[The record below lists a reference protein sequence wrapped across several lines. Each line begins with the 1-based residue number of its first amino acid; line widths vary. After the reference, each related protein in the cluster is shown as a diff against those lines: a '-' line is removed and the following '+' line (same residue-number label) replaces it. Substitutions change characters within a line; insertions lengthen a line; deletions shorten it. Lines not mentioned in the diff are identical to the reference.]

1 MESPSS
7 PAGAVA
13 ASPFRTLPKIELH
26 CHLDASVRVE
36 TVREIAH
43 ETGVRYSEP
52 LRDALVVTDQC
63 VDLADYLRR
72 IELAVEAM
80 QRPQDLKRIATEA
93 VEDIAADGVIYAE
106 LRFAPQL
113 HLRRGMDM
121 QQVLDSVS
129 AGLREG
135 GRLFGVEVGL
145 IVCCLRH
152 EPPELSR
159 KVAELAVANTDK
171 VCALDIAGDEARY
184 PAAPHAEAF
193 RMAREAGLRR
203 TVHAGEAAGGES
215 VVEALRVLHAE
226 RIGHGVRL
234 ESSAEAFRE
243 VKTRGIPVEMCPT
256 SNVQTNAVAS
266 LRGHP
271 IDRLLRQD
279 VKVTVSTDGR
289 VTSDSTLTG
298 EFDKLARQF
307 AWSLDEF
314 WQCQRNAAEGA
325 FTTPETRQKLLAR
338 LEEAERMVASAAR

>member
-1 MESPSS
+1 MGSTS
-7 PAGAVA
+7 
-13 ASPFRTLPKIELH
+13 ASASFTSVFQSLPKIELH

-43 ETGVRYSEP
+43 ETGVAYPEP
-52 LRDALVVTDQC
+52 LRDALVVTHQC
-63 VDLADYLRR
+63 ADLADYLRR
-72 IELAVEAM
+72 IELAVEVM

-93 VEDIAADGVIYAE
+93 IEDIAADGVVYAE
-106 LRFAPQL
+106 IRFAPQL
-113 HLRRGMDM
+113 HLKRGLEM

-135 GRLFGVEVGL
+135 ARLFGVEVGL

-152 EPPELSR
+152 DPPALSR
-159 KVAELAVANTDK
+159 KVAELAVANRDK
-171 VCALDIAGDEARY
+171 VCALDIAGDEARF
-184 PAAPHAEAF
+184 PGAPHAEAF
-193 RMAREAGLRR
+193 RIAREAGLRR

-215 VVEALRVLHAE
+215 VVEALHVLHAE

-234 ESSAEAFRE
+234 ETSAEAFRE
-243 VKTRGIPVEMCPT
+243 VKARGIPVEMCPT
-256 SNVQTNAVAS
+256 SNVQTNSVAS
-266 LRGHP
+266 LPAHP
-271 IDRLLRQD
+271 IDRLLRQN

-307 AWSLDEF
+307 VWSLDEF

-325 FTTPETRQKLLAR
+325 FTSPETRQRLQAR
-338 LEEAERMVASAAR
+338 LEEAQRMLAATVR